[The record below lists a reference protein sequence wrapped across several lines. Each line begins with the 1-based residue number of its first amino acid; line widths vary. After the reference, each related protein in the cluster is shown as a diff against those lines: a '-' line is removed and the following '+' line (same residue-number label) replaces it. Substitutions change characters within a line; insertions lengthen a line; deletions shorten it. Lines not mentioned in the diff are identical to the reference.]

1 MLLCADFKIKCTA
14 YVPIWKP
21 LVNRLNMY
29 LYVLMHTV
37 NLVDYV
43 IIETYIVF
51 ILHNSYV
58 IFTDVM
64 PLSFGY

>member
-21 LVNRLNMY
+21 LVNRLNI
-29 LYVLMHTV
+29 MHTV

-51 ILHNSYV
+51 ILHN
-58 IFTDVM
+58 
-64 PLSFGY
+64 